1 MPKQRSHSGTKKRF
15 RVTRTGK
22 ILHGRQN
29 KNHLLEKKTSAHKR
43 RISGTAALTG
53 GDAKSVRRLL
63 GS

>member
-1 MPKQRSHSGTKKRF
+1 MPKQRSHAGTKKRF

-22 ILHGRQN
+22 VLHGRQN

-43 RISGTAALTG
+43 RITGQAALTG
-53 GDAKSVRRLL
+53 GDARNVRRLL